1 MIQLLS
7 PDVRDQIAAGE
18 VVERPAHLIK
28 ELIENSLDAG
38 ATKIKIRI
46 SQNCRNLEVSDNGS
60 GIPEKE
66 LGLALDRF
74 ATSKITRTEDL
85 FKLHSFGFRGE
96 ALASAAAVSELKLI
110 SKTRDQE
117 KAFEIQSRYS
127 SKSESREVS
136 HEVGTT
142 LLIQNLFEN
151 VPARLKFLKSEAA
164 ENQAVKQVIKA
175 FALSNPTCEFRY
187 IENEKLVLLFEP
199 TETWLQRCHQ
209 VLELKSSL
217 YETSFESEGWKVR
230 LAFGSPEEVS
240 KTSRQIWIFVQ
251 GRSVQDRALQTA
263 IMDAYRSLLM
273 HGEYPYVV
281 LDLRLPTDQVD
292 VNIHPTKSQVK
303 FLNSSQA
310 FRTVHHALRSA
321 LEKAPWIQGQVSQY
335 EPLKLSAPVL
345 QNHAQMS
352 WSSDNS
358 NSNLGGYQFR
368 KKSFE
373 PEFNPPSIED
383 LKKAALSREIKTSGG
398 YWSSLDVIGQLGL
411 TYIITQSQEGLLLV
425 DQHAAH
431 ERVAFEKLMK
441 AYQTSEI
448 LTQDF
453 LFPLA
458 LDLSAAQVQ
467 ALLTYQ
473 IGFKKMGIHL
483 EELGPNNLGVTAA
496 PAIMKESTLPPL
508 FSKMADEILEMGASF
523 TFDKKLIDICATL
536 ACHSVV
542 RAGQSLSLVEMK
554 SLLEQMDEFPLS
566 SFCPH
571 GRPVS
576 IKWSFA
582 ELEKEF
588 GRRN

>member
-7 PDVRDQIAAGE
+7 PEVRDQIAAGE

-38 ATKIKIRI
+38 ATKIKIRV

-66 LGLALDRF
+66 LGLALERF
-74 ATSKITRTEDL
+74 ATSKITQTEDL

-110 SKTRDQE
+110 SKTKDQT
-117 KAFEIQSRYS
+117 KAFEIQSLYS
-127 SKSESREVS
+127 SKSDSRPVS
-136 HEVGTT
+136 HDVGTT

-175 FALSNPTCEFRY
+175 FALSHPSCEFRY
-187 IENEKLVLLFEP
+187 FENDKLILFFEP
-199 TETWLQRCHQ
+199 VRTWLDRCQQ
-209 VLELKSSL
+209 VLELKTSL
-217 YETSFESEGWKVR
+217 FETSFESEGWKVR

-251 GRSVQDRALQTA
+251 GRTVQDRALQTA

-273 HGEYPYVV
+273 HGEYPYVI

-303 FLNSSQA
+303 FLNPSQA

-321 LEKAPWIQGQVSQY
+321 LEKAPWIQGQISQY
-335 EPLKLSAPVL
+335 EPLKVDSPVF
-345 QNHAQMS
+345 QNHSQMS
-352 WSSDNS
+352 WSSD

-368 KKSFE
+368 KKTFDS
-373 PEFNPPSIED
+373 EFIPPSLED
-383 LKKAALSREIKTSGG
+383 LKKATLSREIKPSGG
-398 YWSSLDVIGQLGL
+398 YWSNLDVIGQLGL

-431 ERVAFEKLMK
+431 ERVAFEKLMN
-441 AYQTSEI
+441 AYKSSEV

-458 LDLSAAQVQ
+458 LDLTAAQVQ
-467 ALLTYQ
+467 ALLTHQ
-473 IGFKKMGIHL
+473 FSFKKMGIYL

-508 FSKMADEILEMGASF
+508 FSKMADEILELGSSF
-523 TFDKKLIDICATL
+523 TFEKKLIDICATL
-536 ACHSVV
+536 ACHSVI

-554 SLLEQMDEFPLS
+554 SLLDQMDEFPLS